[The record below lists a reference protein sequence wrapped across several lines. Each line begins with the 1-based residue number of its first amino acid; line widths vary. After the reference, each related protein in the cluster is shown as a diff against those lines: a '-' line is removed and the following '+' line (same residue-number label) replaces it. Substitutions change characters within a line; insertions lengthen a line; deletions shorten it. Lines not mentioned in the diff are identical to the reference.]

1 MELYYFLAII
11 LVASILQA
19 ITGFGGALIA
29 APLLLLFFDKTTSV
43 VSLAF
48 VSIVINALLLYSIR
62 RPIDRKTFYDLFIPS
77 LIGLPIGLFILNN
90 FSAGALRIFVGGL
103 SLIFAILLFSKS
115 FTIQSSKLRR
125 IFAGFFSGVLR
136 TSVGL
141 NSPPVVLL
149 LASENT
155 DKDEMRKTL
164 AFLFFWMSILSVVL
178 FFFTDYLTKEVWG
191 YALWSIPAA
200 LIGGWIGNAI
210 SKKVSQKGFI
220 WSVFILI
227 AASLAV
233 ALYSG
238 FKSW

>member
-1 MELYYFLAII
+1 LDGFLQ
-11 LVASILQA
+11 S
-19 ITGFGGALIA
+19 ITGFGGTLIA

-62 RPIDRKTFYDLFIPS
+62 RPIDKKTFYDLFIPS

-103 SLIFAILLFSKS
+103 SLIFAVLLFSKN
-115 FTIQSSKLRR
+115 FTIRSSKLRR
-125 IFAGFFSGVLR
+125 VFAGFFSGVLR
-136 TSVGL
+136 TSIGL

-164 AFLFFWMSILSVVL
+164 AFLFFWMSLLSVVL
-178 FFFTDYLTKEVWG
+178 FFFTNHLTRYVWN

-200 LIGGWIGNAI
+200 IIGGWIGNSI

-227 AASLAV
+227 SASLAV

>member
-1 MELYYFLAII
+1 MELYYFLSII

-19 ITGFGGALIA
+19 VTGFGGALVA

-48 VSIVINALLLYSIR
+48 VSIVISALLLYSIR
-62 RPIDRKTFYDLFIPS
+62 RPINRKTFYDLFIPS
-77 LIGLPIGLFILNN
+77 LIGLPIGLLILNN
-90 FSAGALRIFVGGL
+90 FSSGDLRIFVGGL
-103 SLIFAILLFSKS
+103 ALIFAILLFSKS
-115 FTIQSSKLRR
+115 ITIQSSKLRR
-125 IFAGFFSGVLR
+125 MFAGFFSGVLR

-164 AFLFFWMSILSVVL
+164 AFLFFWMSALSVVL
-178 FFFTDYLTKEVWG
+178 FFFTDHLTGTVWR

-200 LIGGWIGNAI
+200 LLGGWIGNAI

-220 WSVFILI
+220 ISVLVLI
-227 AASLAV
+227 TASLLVAV
-233 ALYSG
+233 FSSI
-238 FKSW
+238 KSW